1 MSTSGLG
8 TSVTPPPPRLLV
20 STHGSSSAPGRRG
33 PIAQA
38 PSTTI
43 TAATP
48 TAGNVATSGLR
59 VGPSVVRGVRAKR
72 ARSIA
77 TATRPVATSSRDS
90 RTRPRSV
97 PRAATNTNRTAPGTS
112 ASPRPWAW
120 NANVS
125 PSSTTKRDADEP
137 EHRPAAFVGHGRDRL
152 GELRPDER
160 EVGREG
166 VPGRPRREERGE
178 RLRVGEP
185 GREDGQHDRQHDDGD
200 DAGNP
205 HDPHDVGEEV
215 AGDDEH
221 EGVGEE
227 VPRRVHADQADG
239 GGGRERGQG
248 HRRRRVQQ
256 RLALDHVGHG
266 CTDASWALLG
276 LDGPFRRRESTPPW
290 RWSSRR
296 SLIRRRSRPGPR
308 CRRRARSRP
317 RHRSVAGGPRRG
329 GPSPRGTAR
338 RSGRRPRAA
347 PAARASAR

>member
-1 MSTSGLG
+1 MTVSTWSLGTLPGLASVSSPPVLSSERWGRPHVLPSKLGRALTRQYDGAVACMTNSSVVLCSTRRERMSTSGLG

-125 PSSTTKRDADEP
+125 PSSTTNA
-137 EHRPAAFVGHGRDRL
+137 
-152 GELRPDER
+152 
-160 EVGREG
+160 
-166 VPGRPRREERGE
+166 
-178 RLRVGEP
+178 
-185 GREDGQHDRQHDDGD
+185 
-200 DAGNP
+200 
-205 HDPHDVGEEV
+205 
-215 AGDDEH
+215 
-221 EGVGEE
+221 
-227 VPRRVHADQADG
+227 
-239 GGGRERGQG
+239 
-248 HRRRRVQQ
+248 
-256 RLALDHVGHG
+256 
-266 CTDASWALLG
+266 
-276 LDGPFRRRESTPPW
+276 TPT
-290 RWSSRR
+290 S
-296 SLIRRRSRPGPR
+296 
-308 CRRRARSRP
+308 
-317 RHRSVAGGPRRG
+317 
-329 GPSPRGTAR
+329 PSIAQPP
-338 RSGRRPRAA
+338 S
-347 PAARASAR
+347 